1 MYWLPAVF
9 ALIVMAAGWYY
20 VFYSPAAGRL
30 TGVESDNA
38 NRLRIRLRRANGI
51 AMMLLAV
58 CFYAVGYSIT
68 RPVSF
73 VLAMLVILVLLM
85 VVLALALVDV
95 RLTARFRRE
104 RDALAARAKDES

>member
-1 MYWLPAVF
+1 
-9 ALIVMAAGWYY
+9 
-20 VFYSPAAGRL
+20 
-30 TGVESDNA
+30 
-38 NRLRIRLRRANGI
+38 
-51 AMMLLAV
+51 MMLLAV

-68 RPVSF
+68 TPVGF

-104 RDALAARAKDES
+104 REALAARSSKDEP